1 MSSWVIMPSR
11 SALTYPHPATEQ
23 SQKELRSSIRRSSRA
38 TRVSSNGFVDDHVRA
53 SRSEGE
59 AGDIVPEQQE
69 ANAGSERARRWSTRG
84 RGKAWSRR
92 AHSRDELKLA
102 PALTLMSSSAA
113 RRQLCPAD
121 RSDDTL
127 RPCAAFG
134 MPTTPCRSTAA
145 RATSQ
150 NRPESLIFDVVAQ
163 GSEPSGRY
171 PSPDFSFLEPS
182 VERKSRRVGAVVV
195 RAWAH

>member
-1 MSSWVIMPSR
+1 MLAPSIAKKSSGAPYGAPR
-11 SALTYPHPATEQ
+11 GPPEQ
-23 SQKELRSSIRRSSRA
+23 GRPDSS
-38 TRVSSNGFVDDHVRA
+38 TVT
-53 SRSEGE
+53 SEHRGE
-59 AGDIVPEQQE
+59 AELIIPEQRE

-84 RGKAWSRR
+84 RGKACSRR
-92 AHSRDELKLA
+92 AHSRVDIKLA
-102 PALTLMSSSAA
+102 PALRLMSSSAGP
-113 RRQLCPAD
+113 RLLCPAD
-121 RSDDTL
+121 RSADAHL
-127 RPCAAFG
+127 SCAASA

-163 GSEPSGRY
+163 GSEPSGCY
-171 PSPDFSFLEPS
+171 PSPGFSFLEPS

>member
-1 MSSWVIMPSR
+1 MLAPSIAKKSSGAPYGAPR
-11 SALTYPHPATEQ
+11 GPPEQ
-23 SQKELRSSIRRSSRA
+23 GRPDSS
-38 TRVSSNGFVDDHVRA
+38 TVT
-53 SRSEGE
+53 SEHRGE
-59 AGDIVPEQQE
+59 AELVIPEQRE
-69 ANAGSERARRWSTRG
+69 ANAGSERARRRSTRG

-92 AHSRDELKLA
+92 AHSRDELELA

-171 PSPDFSFLEPS
+171 PSPGFSFLEPS